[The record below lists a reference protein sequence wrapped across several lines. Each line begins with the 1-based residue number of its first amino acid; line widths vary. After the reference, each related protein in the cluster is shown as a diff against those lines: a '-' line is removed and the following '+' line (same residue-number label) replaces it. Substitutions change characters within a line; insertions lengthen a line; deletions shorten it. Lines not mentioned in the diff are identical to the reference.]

1 MAQCLVTKLKGTVNN
16 NSLPKIG
23 ELRIKFRKVSSPSVD
38 SQYLNLSIINTQ
50 SITIVGDGYFTDST
64 LSQNKGTTLSITG
77 NNNIVYVSNTNCE
90 VSIPNKYN
98 ITDLNLGNN
107 SKRIFNKELDLDQ
120 LKYSPLNSI
129 NAPYVN
135 LIGGLDSLKNITS
148 LMSIIMQGSNVTGN
162 ISSLKNLTL
171 LKTLD
176 LVNTNVIGDL
186 DNLKGLT
193 SLTSI
198 YLNNTNIAGDISSLS
213 GLTSLNNLSLGNTNA
228 IGDISSLQNLTSLAS
243 LNLGCVNTMITG
255 NIDIFKSFTKLS
267 SLALK
272 YSKLSGDIATLPSS
286 CRFLSMQFD
295 KGSSVTW
302 STRPSSAKI
311 IAMEGDIELSNLD
324 AMLQNQANCQ
334 VGFNSSDNAPYKT
347 ISTSIGSRTSASDD
361 AVAAL
366 QGKGYTISMRK
377 S

>member
-1 MAQCLVTKLKGTVNN
+1 MVQCLVTKLKGTVNN
-16 NSLPKIG
+16 DSLPKIG
-23 ELRIKFRKVSSPSVD
+23 ELRIKFRKVSRPSVD
-38 SQYLNLSIINTQ
+38 SQYLNLSTVGTQ

-107 SKRIFNKELDLDQ
+107 SKKIFNKELDLDQ
-120 LKYSPLNSI
+120 LKCSPLNSI
-129 NAPYVN
+129 NVPYVN
-135 LIGGLDSLKNITS
+135 LIGGLDDLKNITS

-171 LKTLD
+171 LKTLN
-176 LVNTNVIGDL
+176 LSNTNVIGDL
-186 DNLKGLT
+186 DNLKGIT
-193 SLTSI
+193 SLSSI
-198 YLNNTNIAGDISSLS
+198 ILSNTNIAGDISSLS
-213 GLTSLNNLSLGNTNA
+213 GLTLLNNLNLGNTNV

-267 SLALK
+267 NLVLK

-311 IAMEGDIELSNLD
+311 IAMEGDIKLSNLD

-334 VGFNSSDNAPYKT
+334 VGFISSDETAYK
-347 ISTSIGSRTSASDD
+347 SIITLGTRTSAADD
-361 AVAAL
+361 AVTTL
-366 QGKGYTISMRK
+366 QQKGYTVRIAK
-377 S
+377 A